1 MELVIQAAVIGI
13 LQGLTEFLPISSSA
27 HLIIVPRLLGWDDP
41 FLNSAEFDVMLHLG
55 TLSALLIYFWRDLIR
70 LFVAWIASIR
80 ERSLGADPDRRLA
93 WLLVITVIPA
103 ALVGAL
109 FEDFFDTFFRERL
122 AVIAILLAVGAALLW
137 LAERHGRRDRGLTDL
152 RTRDALTIGAAQA
165 LALFPGISRSGIT
178 IATGLFLGLEREA
191 AARFAFLMGVPITA
205 GAGLWKARLFVTG
218 DAGAFDPVLLAV
230 GMVAAALSGLLA
242 VGALLAFLRHRS
254 TSVFIWYRVGFAALI
269 VVALLAR

>member
-1 MELVIQAAVIGI
+1 M
-13 LQGLTEFLPISSSA
+13 
-27 HLIIVPRLLGWDDP
+27 
-41 FLNSAEFDVMLHLG
+41 
-55 TLSALLIYFWRDLIR
+55 
-70 LFVAWIASIR
+70 
-80 ERSLGADPDRRLA
+80 
-93 WLLVITVIPA
+93 
-103 ALVGAL
+103 
-109 FEDFFDTFFRERL
+109 
-122 AVIAILLAVGAALLW
+122 W
-137 LAERHGRRDRGLTDL
+137 LAERHGRRDRGLGDL

-230 GMVAAALSGLLA
+230 GMVAAAAAGLLA
-242 VGALLAFLRHRS
+242 VSALLAFLRRRS
-254 TSVFIWYRVGFAALI
+254 TSIFIWYRVGFAALI